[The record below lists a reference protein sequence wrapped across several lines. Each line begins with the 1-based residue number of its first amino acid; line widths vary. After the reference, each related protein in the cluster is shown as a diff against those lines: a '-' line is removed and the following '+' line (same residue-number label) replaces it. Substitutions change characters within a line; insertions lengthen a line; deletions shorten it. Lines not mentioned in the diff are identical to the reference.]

1 MATNPIQ
8 TPLPADL
15 PENWTY
21 GQTVGPNGTDVGL
34 TTQHGYNYLM
44 EQVNSSQECINL
56 LGDSFSSLASL
67 DSTGKLPAS
76 QIPALPYD
84 PAGAA
89 QVVIRDATI
98 TSGLIILTDASN
110 IDSGSI
116 IKVYAPSNS
125 QSVTQGISIDNT
137 AYPIFD
143 SNGETINGEADIWTE
158 GAALSLLIDKQNEVA
173 YLLNSIS
180 PGGFIESTQ
189 SIPTAQR
196 SSNALY
202 GLILAD
208 FGGGN

>member
-1 MATNPIQ
+1 MAVTIQ
-8 TPLPADL
+8 VKRG
-15 PENWTY
+15 N
-21 GQTVGPNGTDVGL
+21 
-34 TTQHGYNYLM
+34 
-44 EQVNSSQECINL
+44 NSSVPALATGEFGLATDTNNL
-56 LGDSFSSLASL
+56 YIGGSSENLQIAMLGSS
-67 DSTGKLPAS
+67 GQLPAS

-189 SIPTAQR
+189 SIPAAQR

>member
-1 MATNPIQ
+1 MAVTIQVKRGNNASVPALATGEFGLATDTNNLYIGGSS
-8 TPLPADL
+8 
-15 PENWTY
+15 ENLQIAMLGSS
-21 GQTVGPNGTDVGL
+21 GQ
-34 TTQHGYNYLM
+34 
-44 EQVNSSQECINL
+44 
-56 LGDSFSSLASL
+56 
-67 DSTGKLPAS
+67 LPAS

-143 SNGETINGEADIWTE
+143 SNGETINGEANIWTE